1 VIKKIKQFVG
11 FDDPYLTLENKL
23 FNSVCLFLS
32 LTMAAGI
39 ISNLLLGF
47 PVLLILVMLFICV
60 MCAFVFYRSRYVRYS
75 EGMALAFVN
84 TGIILLIPCWF
95 FNGGIEGSST
105 HIGIL
110 MIVLIMVLLKRQY
123 HFYYIGLLMVEFYG
137 CYLLE
142 KRFPHWVTQPQNA
155 GQKEADLIS
164 SGIINILIAGL
175 LVSFLKRSHEKDKGS
190 LVAKSEELQSSQTA
204 LSTAKDRA
212 EDATIA
218 KSNFLAN
225 MSHEIRTPLNGII
238 GTAQLLSLS
247 DLNPEQRELLQTLQS
262 SSNLLINIIS
272 DILDLS
278 KIEADKLTLHP
289 KPVDIRNCIKTVLE
303 ISYPGISVPGKS
315 ISLNY
320 NIDNNLAAYFKMD
333 ESRVQQIL
341 VNLIGN
347 AIKFTDEGSVSLNIT
362 AANLAND
369 EQEVTFS
376 IKDTGIGIS
385 EEALSQLFKPFTQV
399 NTTALRKY
407 GGTGLGLSICKKLV
421 EMMNGRI
428 WAESRENEGS
438 VFSFSLPLKIVSI
451 DMPLAEPVSKQA
463 AKQYRPL
470 SILLAED
477 NKMNQLIARK
487 TFQKIGHEIDIAD
500 NGRIAIEMFNKKSYD
515 LIFMDIQMPE
525 MDGLQA
531 ADYLL
536 NKYPASCPPII
547 AMTAN
552 VLSED
557 EEKCRLAGM
566 LDFISKPFT
575 IERLEDVIYK
585 WAFET
590 RPADQELIN
599 KSRLPAN
606 NNGVD
611 PVGHY

>member
-1 VIKKIKQFVG
+1 LIKKIKQFVG
-11 FDDPYLTLENKL
+11 FDDPHLTLENKL
-23 FNSVCLFLS
+23 FNFICLFLS
-32 LTMAAGI
+32 LSITVSF
-39 ISNLLLGF
+39 ISNLILGF
-47 PVLLILVMLFICV
+47 PLFLMLIEVFIGL
-60 MCAFVFYRSRYVRYS
+60 MCAFAFYRSRYIRYT
-75 EGMALAFVN
+75 ENMALGYVAA
-84 TGIILLIPCWF
+84 GMLLLLPGWF
-95 FNGGIEGSST
+95 LNGGIEGSST
-105 HIGIL
+105 HIGIFI
-110 MIVLIMVLLKRQY
+110 IVLAMMLLKRRY
-123 HFYYIGLLMVEFYG
+123 HFYFIGFLTAIFYA
-137 CYLLE
+137 CYVLE
-142 KRFPHWVTQPQNA
+142 QHFPQWVSLPKST

-164 SGIINILIAGL
+164 SAITNVLMAGL
-175 LVSFLKRSHEKDKGS
+175 LVSFLKRSHEKDKNA
-190 LVAKSEELQSSQTA
+190 LIAKSVELQSSQTA

-212 EDATIA
+212 EDATVA

-247 DLNPEQRELLQTLQS
+247 DLSFEQRELLQTLQS

-289 KPVDIRNCIKTVLE
+289 GPVDIRNCIKTVLE
-303 ISYPGISVPGKS
+303 ISAPGISVPGKTITLTS
-315 ISLNY
+315 NV
-320 NIDNNLAAYFKMD
+320 DKNLAKYLKMD

-347 AIKFTDEGSVSLNIT
+347 AVKFTDEGSVSLNIT
-362 AANLAND
+362 AVNLPGD
-369 EQEVTFS
+369 VQKVTFS

-421 EMMNGRI
+421 EMMNGKI

-438 VFSFSLPLKIVSI
+438 VFSFSLPLKIVSV
-451 DMPLAEPVSKQA
+451 DMPLAKPINKQA
-463 AKQYRPL
+463 AYQYRPL
-470 SILLAED
+470 NILLAED

-487 TFQKIGHEIDIAD
+487 TFKKIGHDIDIAD
-500 NGRIAIEMFNKKSYD
+500 NGRIALEMFEQKTYD

-531 ADYLL
+531 ASYLL
-536 NKYPASCPPII
+536 NTYPNTCPPII

-557 EEKCRLAGM
+557 EEKCKLAGM
-566 LDFISKPFT
+566 CDFVSKPFT

-585 WAFET
+585 WAFEEEVEN
-590 RPADQELIN
+590 QEI
-599 KSRLPAN
+599 KSQESAN
-606 NNGVD
+606 NTIA
-611 PVGHY
+611 